1 MIAVKQNIL
10 QAGERVPSPA
20 QQAAMYDQVVRRE
33 ATKLAEHYIKL
44 CEESNN
50 TFPNYRQVCY
60 IAAKTEVEARYE

>member
-1 MIAVKQNIL
+1 MIAAKQNIL
-10 QAGERVPSPA
+10 QAGERVLTPA
-20 QQAAMYDQVVRRE
+20 QQCAMYEQVVRRE

-50 TFPNYRQVCY
+50 TFHNYRQVCY